1 MADAQTLIGRLEKRN
16 AKLKQ
21 QRDFFRQR
29 CVHYAEVLNLHQ
41 SIEVRHRSFTEQM
54 AERERIRGLEQRIKE
69 QALLI
74 QQLTRPADAT
84 DTKGGV

>member
-1 MADAQTLIGRLEKRN
+1 VGEHQVVIGRLTKRI
-16 AKLKQ
+16 AKLTQ
-21 QRDFFRQR
+21 QREFFRQR

-41 SIEVRHRSFTEQM
+41 SIEIRHRSFTEQM

-74 QQLTRPADAT
+74 EKLRSPP
-84 DTKGGV
+84 GGEG